1 MRCVAGLEVE
11 LEVDLVL
18 GYVECVG
25 VVYGFLRLQRRSIVA
40 EAVRASRA
48 VCPMLSVFRR

>member
-25 VVYGFLRLQRRSIVA
+25 VVYGFLQLQRRSIVA